1 MIPMKTLKKSISLL
15 LAAVMM
21 LTACRTFSFAA
32 GDISV
37 NVRIE
42 GITSKLFYSNI
53 TVPSGSTVL
62 DAVMKAD
69 AVSDK
74 IKVTVTDG
82 PYGAYVTAVNDE
94 REGTFGGYDGWS
106 YRVNGEEPDVS
117 MDKFKVKTGS
127 KIVLYYGDPYGE
139 GMQYPVADTT
149 MLAAGYLSFKSTDTV
164 YNDDGTVSKVEN
176 VITDYILEWG
186 VGGGATVDLYPDE
199 NGIITIDK
207 EYLTKEEH
215 SVQIIKTN
223 DSGMPLV
230 LRFAPDYTI
239 NVTRLDTDGTNNPA
253 VNVIYQMRDFIMKI
267 IEFIKELVFT
277 FQHITDGI

>member
-1 MIPMKTLKKSISLL
+1 
-15 LAAVMM
+15 
-21 LTACRTFSFAA
+21 
-32 GDISV
+32 
-37 NVRIE
+37 
-42 GITSKLFYSNI
+42 
-53 TVPSGSTVL
+53 
-62 DAVMKAD
+62 
-69 AVSDK
+69 
-74 IKVTVTDG
+74 
-82 PYGAYVTAVNDE
+82 
-94 REGTFGGYDGWS
+94 
-106 YRVNGEEPDVS
+106 

-186 VGGGATVDLYPDE
+186 VGGGATVDLYPDK

-239 NVTRLDTDGTNNPA
+239 NITRLDTEGSDNPT
-253 VNVIYQMRDFIMKI
+253 VNVIYQMRNFIMKI

-277 FQHITDGI
+277 FQHITEGI